1 MFEIIY
7 DYDDGWT
14 ETRNISE
21 TFTGTWDDGVKQI
34 KFKRTNEA
42 STWESNCLK
51 DTDLLPTNRL

>member
-21 TFTGTWDDGVKQI
+21 TFTGTWDELQDYLKSMRRRGCYNI
-34 KFKRTNEA
+34 SAA
-42 STWESNCLK
+42 SLDNI
-51 DTDLLPTNRL
+51 